1 VTVIKHD
8 FQRSR
13 KDTDQSGKEEKKI
26 PGFQLRI
33 ELSYSSP
40 PIWRTVN
47 LPGTISL
54 AAFHSIIQH
63 CFGWQDEATY
73 RFLVGKIFYSPEQT
87 GSTGGSRSSL
97 TTQLHELEKQMG
109 FIFSYLYDGGC
120 GWECEI
126 TLEHLFPDTK
136 VISQPILVEG
146 DRASRPSSIED
157 IHEYQNLLESL
168 TRTDI
173 NRDRVLAKSGVAPSF
188 DPAILDIDTIN
199 DAIRKIG

>member
-13 KDTDQSGKEEKKI
+13 KSANPAEKEKKKI
-26 PGFQLRI
+26 PAFQLRI
-33 ELSYSSP
+33 ELSYAAP

-47 LPGTISL
+47 LPGTLSL
-54 AAFHSIIQH
+54 AAFHTVIQH

-87 GSTGGSRSSL
+87 STTGGSRSSAA
-97 TTQLHELEKQMG
+97 TQLHELEKHMS

-126 TLEHLFPDTK
+126 TLEHLFPDTNEIPHP
-136 VISQPILVEG
+136 VLVAG
-146 DRASRPSSIED
+146 DRACPPLAIED
-157 IHEYQNLLESL
+157 IHEYQDLLDKLEQPE
-168 TRTDI
+168 I
-173 NRDRVLAKSGVAPSF
+173 NRDRVLAKSGVSSSF
-188 DPAILDIDTIN
+188 DPAFLDIAAINDTIR
-199 DAIRKIG
+199 AIS

>member
-1 VTVIKHD
+1 MTVIKHD
-8 FQRSR
+8 FRRSR
-13 KDTDQSGKEEKKI
+13 TSTTQSGTEEKKI

-33 ELSYSSP
+33 ELCYSSP

-87 GSTGGSRSSL
+87 ATTGGSRSSAA
-97 TTQLHELEKQMG
+97 TRLHELEKQMG

-126 TLEHLFPDTK
+126 TLEHLFPDSKT
-136 VISQPILVEG
+136 ISHPILVEG
-146 DRASRPSSIED
+146 DRASPPSSIED
-157 IHEYQNLLESL
+157 IHEYQSFLDTL
-168 TRTDI
+168 TRTEI
-173 NRDRVLAKSGVAPSF
+173 NRDRVLTKSGVAPSF

-199 DAIRKIG
+199 DAIRKID